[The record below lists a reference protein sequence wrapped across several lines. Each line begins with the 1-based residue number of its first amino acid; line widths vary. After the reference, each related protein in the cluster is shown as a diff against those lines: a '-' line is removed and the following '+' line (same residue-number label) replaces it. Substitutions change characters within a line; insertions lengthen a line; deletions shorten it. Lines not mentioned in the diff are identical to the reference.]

1 MDEAGDDFRAGGGI
15 VEDVGGAEEDA
26 AFVVVEFEV
35 ADGEFLVGAHEH
47 FCDDPGTADW
57 DGVPCGGDDADGVD
71 FCEDLSVDAGV
82 AVMDF
87 EIGFED
93 LTAGDA
99 AGLPAHAGEGVFDGA
114 EERGDSS
121 CSGGHCGDGS
131 RGSEVGNDQ
140 KMGAGEV
147 QSLRG
152 QVGVLKGLEKLSRQ
166 EEGRNCWGLRSRR
179 R

>member
-1 MDEAGDDFRAGGGI
+1 MVAAGRGSP
-15 VEDVGGAEEDA
+15 GA
-26 AFVVVEFEV
+26 
-35 ADGEFLVGAHEH
+35 
-47 FCDDPGTADW
+47 
-57 DGVPCGGDDADGVD
+57 CGGDDADGVD

-82 AVMDF
+82 AVVDF
-87 EIGFED
+87 EVGFED

-140 KMGAGEV
+140 KPGLGEG
-147 QSLRG
+147 QGRRG
-152 QVGVLKGLEKLSRQ
+152 QAGSHLHSG
-166 EEGRNCWGLRSRR
+166 
-179 R
+179 